1 MEGKVGTS
9 NLGIVQGSAVF
20 TKQTI
25 MFHMLDLHM
34 YTQQKLAREES
45 LGKNNS
51 INMSIYHFIDE
62 ETEVQAAQTIHP
74 KLKTRQDNTITT
86 VL

>member
-1 MEGKVGTS
+1 M
-9 NLGIVQGSAVF
+9 L
-20 TKQTI
+20 
-25 MFHMLDLHM
+25 HMLDLHM

-51 INMSIYHFIDE
+51 INMSIYHFTDE

-74 KLKTRQDNTITT
+74 KLKTRKDNATTTI
-86 VL
+86 L

>member
-1 MEGKVGTS
+1 
-9 NLGIVQGSAVF
+9 
-20 TKQTI
+20 
-25 MFHMLDLHM
+25 MLDLHM

-51 INMSIYHFIDE
+51 INMSIYQKKNMSIYHFTDE

-74 KLKTRQDNTITT
+74 KLKTRKDNTTT
-86 VL
+86 TIL